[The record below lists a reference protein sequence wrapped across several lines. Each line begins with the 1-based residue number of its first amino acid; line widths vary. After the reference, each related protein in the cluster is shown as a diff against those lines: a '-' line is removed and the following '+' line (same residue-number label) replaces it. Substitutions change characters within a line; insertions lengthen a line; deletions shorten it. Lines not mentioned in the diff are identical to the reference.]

1 MIPYSRQSINKKDL
15 DNVKKVL
22 LSDYLTQGPE
32 VKKFEKEIQSYLN
45 VNYALALNSATSAL
59 HVACLALDLSK
70 DDWLWTVPNTF
81 VASANCA
88 KYCDAKVDFVDINN
102 ETFNICFKKLEKK
115 LKIAKKLKKLPK
127 ILVVV
132 HLGGNPCDLFEIKKL
147 SRKYKFKIIED
158 ASHALG
164 SKYRNSKI
172 GNGKFSNV
180 CVFSLHPVK
189 PITSGE
195 GGLAVTNDKKI
206 YEKMKIFG
214 NHGVTRSYKDL
225 KKKIKSHWY
234 YEQQYLGFNYRMS
247 DIHAALARSQLSRLD
262 KFIKTRNEI
271 AELYKKE
278 FKSLPIKFQ
287 SINKKSFSS
296 YHLFII
302 YLNSKILKKNY
313 DYYFNCLRKNK
324 LGVNLHYLPLH
335 EHPYYKKL
343 KKYSN
348 LNNSEEYSKSA
359 ISVPIFNIFEKSKI
373 LKVIKTIKKVFSE

>member
-1 MIPYSRQSINKKDL
+1 
-15 DNVKKVL
+15 
-22 LSDYLTQGPE
+22 
-32 VKKFEKEIQSYLN
+32 
-45 VNYALALNSATSAL
+45 
-59 HVACLALDLSK
+59 
-70 DDWLWTVPNTF
+70 
-81 VASANCA
+81 
-88 KYCDAKVDFVDINN
+88 
-102 ETFNICFKKLEKK
+102 
-115 LKIAKKLKKLPK
+115 
-127 ILVVV
+127 
-132 HLGGNPCDLFEIKKL
+132 
-147 SRKYKFKIIED
+147 
-158 ASHALG
+158 
-164 SKYRNSKI
+164 
-172 GNGKFSNV
+172 
-180 CVFSLHPVK
+180 
-189 PITSGE
+189 
-195 GGLAVTNDKKI
+195 
-206 YEKMKIFG
+206 MKIFG

-225 KKKIKSHWY
+225 KKKNKSHWY

-313 DYYFNCLRKNK
+313 DYYFDRLRKNK

-373 LKVIKTIKKVFSE
+373 LKSY